1 MLSQETIAIVKATA
15 PVMHQHGETI
25 TRHMYDKLL
34 RAPSIRALFD
44 PTHQRNGTQARALA
58 AAVAAYADNIDN
70 LAALGPAVERIAE
83 RHVAL
88 GVQPHH
94 YEIVGTTLLGSV
106 QDVLGEAA
114 TPAIMGAWAE
124 AWTVL
129 RDIFV
134 QAEQARYHDNAGA
147 PGGWYGWR
155 PFRVARIVDEG
166 GPVRSLYL
174 KPQDGG
180 AILSFRPGQYLT
192 LRLPVAGHGS
202 LLRHYSLSDAPRAGS
217 YRISVKREDAPGIGV
232 PDGLGSGFIHRHLA
246 AGDTVE
252 VAPPAGNF
260 LAPDDGRPLVL
271 LAGGV
276 GITPFLSMVEDMAER
291 GESRPVRVLHAVR
304 DRTHH
309 AFGPRLRALTARH
322 ANIKA
327 DIFYETVNEQDVQGR
342 DYDHAGRIDPAAL
355 SVPSSAPDTHYMV
368 CGPTGFMAS
377 MIRGLRAGGVSPDR
391 ISYEFFGSHEQELID

>member
-15 PVMHQHGETI
+15 PVMHRHGETI

-34 RAPSIRALFD
+34 RAPAIRALFD

-70 LAALGPAVERIAE
+70 LPALGPAVERIAE

-94 YEIVGTTLLGSV
+94 YDIVGTNLLESV
-106 QDVLGEAA
+106 QDILGETA

-124 AWTVL
+124 AWVAL

-134 QAEQARYHDNAGA
+134 QVEQARYRDNAGA

-155 PFRVARIVDEG
+155 PFRVARIVEEG

-174 KPQDGG
+174 EPQDGG
-180 AILSFRPGQYLT
+180 AVLSFRPGQYLT
-192 LRLPVAGHGS
+192 VRLPVDGHGP
-202 LLRHYSLSDAPRAGS
+202 LLRHYSLSDAPRAGG
-217 YRISVKREDAPGIGV
+217 YRISVKREDAPGAGL
-232 PDGLGSGFIHRHLA
+232 PHGLGSGYIHRHLA
-246 AGDTVE
+246 EGDIVE

-260 LAPDDGRPLVL
+260 LAPDDGRPLIL
-271 LAGGV
+271 LAGGI
-276 GITPFLSMVEDMAER
+276 GITPFLSILEDAAER
-291 GESRPVRVLHAVR
+291 GDRRQMRVMHAVR
-304 DRTHH
+304 DRAHH
-309 AFGPRLRALTARH
+309 AFGPRLRTLAATH
-322 ANIKA
+322 ANITA
-327 DIFYETVNEQDVQGR
+327 GIFYETVSERDVQGH

-355 SVPSSAPDTHYMV
+355 VSRSPDTHYMV
-368 CGPTGFMAS
+368 CGPKGFMAS
-377 MIRGLRAGGVSPDR
+377 MIRGLRAGGVAADR
-391 ISYEFFGSHEQELID
+391 ISYEFFGSHEQDLIG